1 SHRVASLGLAH
12 PYEAMR
18 DSILGQ
24 MAEYSTGAS
33 GNATEAECKDKPGIP
48 LTRMARSP
56 MVAEQALD
64 SSASVPCRADCLGSI
79 LPSTNALDSSLHI
92 MPHAASLYAAFL
104 RRSILPSRYHRAL
117 LHSPCSRQAS
127 GRRDPRRWSGCIRR
141 VPPRS

>member
-1 SHRVASLGLAH
+1 
-12 PYEAMR
+12 MR
-18 DSILGQ
+18 DSILGR

-48 LTRMARSP
+48 LTAWLVLP
-56 MVAEQALD
+56 LVAEQALD

-104 RRSILPSRYHRAL
+104 RRSILRPDTTGLY
-117 LHSPCSRQAS
+117 CI
-127 GRRDPRRWSGCIRR
+127 PRVHDRLR
-141 VPPRS
+141 VAGIHAAGADVF